1 VIAVAIVGEE
11 DHAARPEMSR
21 ALHAGIDGSAL
32 TVIVSVRDLTPR
44 EARSVLIAELDKPL
58 AARQ

>member
-1 VIAVAIVGEE
+1 
-11 DHAARPEMSR
+11 
-21 ALHAGIDGSAL
+21 L